1 MKVGLRNGKN
11 AIDNNLSFLYT
22 KNEVYSCIYNKTRRK
37 PMNGIIS
44 QTGNDYML
52 KTNVRRWGN
61 SQGIR
66 LPKELMSQMN
76 LKEND
81 AIGICVKD
89 GKMMIEKLNNQ
100 KYPSLKERL
109 EDFYKK
115 PVDEIFVESAQEVDA
130 GSPVGD
136 EIW

>member
-1 MKVGLRNGKN
+1 
-11 AIDNNLSFLYT
+11 
-22 KNEVYSCIYNKTRRK
+22 
-37 PMNGIIS
+37 MNGIIS

-115 PVDEIFVESAQEVDA
+115 PIDEIFVESAQEFDA